1 MKTNFKNLLP
11 ILLFTVSPILIF
23 AQTDNGKFKMPN
35 RQDEQYEIR
44 LREEVPIRAVRRVVD
59 RYTNV
64 TNLHWYAIENNIIAK
79 FFIDS
84 LETKLYF
91 TSKGFWKETI
101 TSFANNQIPSTI
113 SDAVKSDYRDFKI
126 IVAYKIETFATMV
139 YMVKIE
145 NKKLLKTL
153 KIKDGGIEVTNDY
166 IKG

>member
-1 MKTNFKNLLP
+1 MKTNFKSLLT
-11 ILLFTVSPILIF
+11 IVLFTASPILIF
-23 AQTDNGKFKMPN
+23 AQTEKNKFLVPDNKTEYEVKMKE
-35 RQDEQYEIR
+35 D
-44 LREEVPIRAVRRVVD
+44 VPIRAVRRILD
-59 RYTNV
+59 RYTNA
-64 TNLHWYAIENNIIAK
+64 TNLHWYVVENNIIAK
-79 FFIDS
+79 FFVDS

-91 TSKGFWKETI
+91 TNKGFWSETI
-101 TSFANNQIPSTI
+101 TSFGNSQIPSAI

-153 KIKDGGIEVTNDY
+153 KIKDGGIEVTNDC

>member
-11 ILLFTVSPILIF
+11 ILLFTASPILIF
-23 AQTDNGKFKMPN
+23 AQTEKNKLKMPN
-35 RQDEQYEIR
+35 YQDKQFEIK
-44 LREEVPIRAVRRVVD
+44 LREDIPVRAVKRILD

-64 TNLHWYAIENNIIAK
+64 TNLHWYAVENNLIAK
-79 FFIDS
+79 FLNDS

-91 TSKGFWKETI
+91 NNKGFWRETV
-101 TSFANNQIPSTI
+101 TSFANSQIPSSI

-139 YMVKIE
+139 YMIKIE

>member
-11 ILLFTVSPILIF
+11 ILLFTASPILIV
-23 AQTDNGKFKMPN
+23 AQTEKSKVKIPN
-35 RQDEQYEIR
+35 SQDEKFEIS
-44 LREEVPIRAVRRVVD
+44 LREDIPVRAVRRILN

-64 TNLHWYAIENNIIAK
+64 TNLHWYAVENNLIAK
-79 FFIDS
+79 FLNDS

-91 TSKGFWKETI
+91 NNKGFWRETI
-101 TSFANNQIPSTI
+101 TSFANDQIPSVI
-113 SDAVKSDYRDFKI
+113 SDAVKSDYRDFRI

-139 YMVKIE
+139 YMIKIE
-145 NKKLLKTL
+145 NKRLLKTL